1 MPAKRDRRKSAKLI
15 LEELMLEKLHSSE
28 LRQYL
33 DEHVPG
39 CLASFDLLED
49 YEKLDLVFQIDKPIG
64 KAVYDFFYSVNN
76 WSGIVHGYM
85 YGMLR
90 LRKRLKEVI
99 EAKEDVADI
108 AELFKQYKRDEKSL
122 VEAIEYVEKRHGK

>member
-49 YEKLDLVFQIDKPIG
+49 YEKLDLVFQIGKPIG
-64 KAVYDFFYSVNN
+64 EAVYDFFYIVNN

-85 YGMLR
+85 YGMAGLQ
-90 LRKRLKEVI
+90 KRLKEVLA
-99 EAKEDVADI
+99 AKEDVKGI
-108 AELFKQYKRDEKSL
+108 NELYEKYKRDEKNL
-122 VEAIEYVEKRHGK
+122 VEAIAYVEKRHGK

>member
-15 LEELMLEKLHSSE
+15 LEELILEKLRSPE

-39 CLASFDLLED
+39 CLASFDSLDED
-49 YEKLDLVFQIDKPIG
+49 EKLELINQVDKPIG
-64 KAVYDFFYSVNN
+64 EAVYDFFYHVNN

-85 YGMLR
+85 YGMPR

-99 EAKEDVADI
+99 EAKEDVADV
-108 AELFKQYKRDEKSL
+108 AELYEQYKRDEKSL
-122 VEAIEYVEKRHGK
+122 VETIEYVEKRHGK

>member
-49 YEKLDLVFQIDKPIG
+49 YEKLDLVFQIGKPIG
-64 KAVYDFFYSVNN
+64 EAVYDFFYIVNN

-85 YGMLR
+85 YGMTGLQ
-90 LRKRLKEVI
+90 KRLKEVLA
-99 EAKEDVADI
+99 AKEDVKGI
-108 AELFKQYKRDEKSL
+108 NELYEKYKRDEKNL

>member
-15 LEELMLEKLHSSE
+15 LEELILEKLRSPE

-39 CLASFDLLED
+39 CLASFDSLED
-49 YEKLDLVFQIDKPIG
+49 YEKLDLVFQIDKPIS
-64 KAVYDFFYSVNN
+64 KAVCNFFYRVNN
-76 WSGIVHGYM
+76 WSGIVHGCM
-85 YGMLR
+85 YGMPR
-90 LRKRLKEVI
+90 LRKRLKEVM

-108 AELFKQYKRDEKSL
+108 AELFEQYERDEKSL
-122 VEAIEYVEKRHGK
+122 VEAIEYVEKKHGK